1 MRAQMTKDFNRD
13 ADFFEAGTRKMRA
26 HMSNE
31 ATQKKYG
38 WFVKKLNK
46 KHKKEEALQRK
57 KKEEKHLEDVA
68 LQREKTERESENSIT
83 REPEANASPLSVVK
97 KDE

>member
-1 MRAQMTKDFNRD
+1 MTDKELAQLRAQMTKDFNRD
-13 ADFFEAGTRKMRA
+13 ADFFEAGTRKMKA

-31 ATQKKYG
+31 AMQKKYG
-38 WFVKKLNK
+38 WFVKKMNK

-57 KKEEKHLEDVA
+57 KA
-68 LQREKTERESENSIT
+68 ERESENSIT